1 MIFVNITALTV
12 VLGLFSFCWNISK
25 DYYFPDTPKVEF
37 KSYKNFSKGDIIRYT
52 NKEHN
57 LDLQGL
63 IVDIKNETYLI
74 KWYGFHTQL
83 QNQTCFY
90 INERSELISSTS
102 SWSFLIKT

>member
-1 MIFVNITALTV
+1 MLFANVSASIII
-12 VLGLFSFCWNISK
+12 LGIVSFCWSITK
-25 DYYFPDTPKVEF
+25 DYYFPDIPKVEA
-37 KSYKNFSKGDIIRYT
+37 KYYKNFSKGDIIRYT
-52 NKEHN
+52 DKEHN

-90 INERSELISSTS
+90 INKRSQLLSSTL
-102 SWSFLIKT
+102 SWSFFIKT